1 MKPVIVAE
9 KIKKE
14 FSNNVALSE
23 IDLTINENE
32 CVALLGKNGAGKS
45 ILLNIILGNY
55 FQTSGSITMS
65 FEKNEIGF
73 LPQKTNFPDDV
84 KVKELL
90 HFVGSYGENHLSEEE
105 RNNIL
110 KFSSEQLNQFAA
122 KLSGGQ
128 QRLLDFCLSIINK
141 PKLLIMDEPTNGMDT
156 STRKHFWE
164 IIQQLM
170 DNETTIVFTTH
181 YIEEVNYSSDRVILL
196 NDGELIAD
204 DTPYHLRMLDHEK
217 ILWIE
222 SDNYTPYKE
231 KIQKIISVNQIRIV
245 ETNELT
251 KWHFQA
257 EQTSRIFEE
266 LLAIDFPLEKIE
278 LTNTSLLDT
287 IFNEKGKERKAE

>member
-45 ILLNIILGNY
+45 TLLNIILGNY

-90 HFVGSYGENHLSEEE
+90 HFVASYGENHLSEEE